1 MQGYK
6 VTIVEDVILAY
17 FLDKVSNLQKI
28 CMILTGTIFI
38 IVKKIELGKDS
49 S

>member
-6 VTIVEDVILAY
+6 VTIVEEDVILAY

-38 IVKKIELGKDS
+38 IVVFYSQKD
-49 S
+49 